1 MLLEAAILNSAGNA
15 MFLFKVLFIFWNTI
29 QGNDYAILDTT
40 TLVFIY
46 KHSIFLLYERN
57 FHFSS
62 LFFEI
67 FCCITCW

>member
-15 MFLFKVLFIFWNTI
+15 MFLLKCYLFSGTQFR
-29 QGNDYAILDTT
+29 GNDYAILDTT

-46 KHSIFLLYERN
+46 KHSIFFYCMRETFIL
-57 FHFSS
+57 S

-67 FCCITCW
+67 F